1 MSRIDLDADHADDR
15 PCNPSANPHLVEVM
29 SRRALL
35 KGMAAAVAVGGAG
48 APIFAFKEAL
58 ASSASTLTFK
68 EIAHHMS
75 ETHAVAPGYG
85 VQVVIRWGDK
95 VAKDAPPFDPGNITA
110 EAQAKQFG
118 FNNDFLAFMPLPLGS
133 QSSDNGLLFVNHE
146 NIHHQ
151 LIWPGIVDDKSRM
164 EKQTR
169 QQIDAEMAMHGLSV
183 IEVKKEGGR
192 WNVVDGSRYNRRIH
206 TSTGFRITGPAAGH
220 ARMKTSADPA
230 GTLAYGTLHN
240 CAGGVTPWGTCL
252 SGEENYNNYFG
263 GDSQKTAEAKN
274 HKRQQVGGARR
285 NVWFRFHDRF
295 DVEKEPNEPNRFGWV
310 VELDPYDPEAAPIK
324 RTALGRIKHEGAY
337 TVVSRDGRVVVY
349 TGDDAYDEYVYR
361 YVSDGRFDP
370 SNRAANRELLD
381 KGTLSVAKFEADGTM
396 RWMPLVHGQG
406 KLTAENGFRD
416 QGDVLIDTR
425 LAADA
430 VGATK
435 MDRPEDIDVS
445 PLTGRVY
452 VALTKHPNRKPE
464 TVDGPNPRPNN
475 IWGHVLEMIPP
486 GEGKDADHTADVFKW
501 EVFLAG
507 GDPKKPEQK
516 AKYGAGVEHGFF
528 ACPDNFAFDP
538 KGRLWIVTDGQDDAF
553 GVCDSAYA
561 CDTTGPGRGVTKLFF
576 NAPRGAEICGPAFTP
591 DGKTLF
597 LAIQHPAEERG
608 STVDKPSTRWP
619 DFQAN
624 MPPRPSIVAV
634 TKTDGGE
641 IGS

>member
-1 MSRIDLDADHADDR
+1 MSRDHDEDDR
-15 PCNPSANPHLVEVM
+15 PSNPSANPHIADVL
-29 SRRALL
+29 SRRGLL
-35 KGMAAAVAVGGAG
+35 KGLAAVAAAAAG
-48 APIFAFKEAL
+48 PALPFREAL
-58 ASSASTLTFK
+58 AASASTLGFT
-68 EIAHHMS
+68 EIPHHMS
-75 ETHAVAPGYG
+75 ENHSVAPGYR
-85 VQVVIRWGDK
+85 VDVVIRWGDK
-95 VAKDAPPFDPGNITA
+95 LLPDAPAFDPANITPDA
-110 EAQAKQFG
+110 ASKQFG
-118 FNNDFLAFMPLPLGS
+118 YNNDFLAYMPLPLGS
-133 QSSDNGLLFVNHE
+133 SNSENGLLFANHE

-151 LIWPGIVDDKSRM
+151 LIWPGIVDDKV
-164 EKQTR
+164 KPTLQTKA
-169 QQIDAEMAMHGLSV
+169 QIDAEMMMHGLSV
-183 IEVKKEGGR
+183 VEVKREAGTWR
-192 WNVVDGSRYNRRIH
+192 VVDGSRYNRRI
-206 TSTGFRITGPAAGH
+206 TTFTGFKITGPAAGH
-220 ARMKTSADPA
+220 ARMRTKDDPA
-230 GTLAYGTLHN
+230 GVLAYGTLHN

-263 GDSQKTAEAKN
+263 GDSQKTSEAKN
-274 HKRQQVGGARR
+274 HKRQQVGGATR
-285 NVWFRFHDRF
+285 NIWSKFYDRF
-295 DVEKEPNEPNRFGWV
+295 DVEKDPHEPNRFGWV
-310 VELDPYDPEAAPIK
+310 VEVDPYDPQAVPIK
-324 RTALGRIKHEGAY
+324 RTALGRIKHEGAV

-361 YVSDGRFDP
+361 YVSDGRYSPTD
-370 SNRAANRELLD
+370 RAANAELLD
-381 KGTLSVAKFEADGTM
+381 KGTLSVARFEADGTL
-396 RWMPLVHGQG
+396 RWVPLVHGQG
-406 KLTAENGFRD
+406 PLTAANGFRD

-445 PLTGRVY
+445 PIDGRVY

-464 TVDGPNPRPNN
+464 TVDGPNPRARN

-486 GEGKDADHTADVFKW
+486 GDDKNRDHAAETFRW
-501 EVFLAG
+501 EIFIAG
-507 GDPKKPEQK
+507 GDPKKPEQN
-516 AKYGAGVEHGFF
+516 AKYGAGVEHGFL

-561 CDTTGPGRGVTKLFF
+561 CDTVGPGRAATKLFF

-619 DFQAN
+619 DFKPDL
-624 MPPRPSIVAV
+624 PPRPSVVAV
-634 TKTDGGE
+634 TKIDGGE